1 MSQIALFINTKM
13 GKPMKLKV
21 RLNMILFCFTF
32 AAITAL
38 CQSTL
43 FAQENELALTH
54 EAGFYYTIQRGDTL
68 WDLSDQFF
76 DSPWIW
82 PELWNRNRQ
91 IPNPHWIY
99 PGERIRLYQGE
110 GTDKLTLTAP
120 IQTASGTQMTLPE
133 KSPYYTYAGIDQVGF
148 IKKIKITANGSIF
161 KVEGDH
167 DLISTGD
174 MVYIQPAPGK
184 SLIPGSQ
191 HTVYRTMVPTT
202 ADTDDFYK
210 SNTGTQYYLT
220 GVVEIIEKKPDFVIS
235 RVMDIYREIKI
246 GDRILPFRP
255 RDSKI
260 PLRPSP
266 LDIKARIIVSEEHNE
281 LIGQGTTA
289 FIDKGSKD
297 GIEPGQQYSIYS
309 QDTEKLDTAPA
320 KTILLSPVDFG
331 ELLVLHTEKTTST
344 VIVTHSK
351 KDIHSGDKVCSPL
364 P

>member
-1 MSQIALFINTKM
+1 
-13 GKPMKLKV
+13 MKLKV
-21 RLNMILFCFTF
+21 RLHMILFCFTF

-54 EAGFYYTIQRGDTL
+54 EAGFYYTIQKGDTL

-82 PELWNRNRQ
+82 PELWNENRQ

-110 GTDKLTLTAP
+110 GTDKLTLNAP
-120 IQTASGTQMTLPE
+120 IHTASGTQMAPPE
-133 KSPYYTYAGIDQVGF
+133 KSPYYAYAAINQVGF
-148 IKKIKITANGSIF
+148 IKKTKIAANGSIF
-161 KVEGDH
+161 KVQGNHE
-167 DLISTGD
+167 LISTGD

-184 SLIPGSQ
+184 SLIPGSR
-191 HTVYRTMVPTT
+191 HTVYRTMAPT
-202 ADTDDFYK
+202 TDDFFQ
-210 SNTGTQYYLT
+210 SNTGIQYYLT
-220 GVVEIIEKKPDFVIS
+220 GMVEIIEKKPDFVIA
-235 RVMDIYREIKI
+235 RVINTYREIKV
-246 GDRILPFRP
+246 GDGILPFRP

-266 LDIKARIIVSEEHNE
+266 PNIKARMIVSEEHAQ
-281 LIGQGTTA
+281 LISQGTTA

-297 GIEPGQQYSIYS
+297 GIEPGQQYSVYY
-309 QDTEKLDTAPA
+309 QDTQKIDGSSD
-320 KTILLSPVDFG
+320 KTIRLNPVNMG
-331 ELLVLHTEKTTST
+331 TLLVLHTENSAST
-344 VIVTHSK
+344 VIVTYSK
-351 KDIHSGDKVCSPL
+351 QDIHPGDKVCSPL